1 MLNVKFGNGSFEFD
15 STILVIY
22 LKKLSYQKKYIYI
35 LSLLEVLLDQSCCT
49 TFWAIVISHRHKS
62 QVELL
67 LIRSHQN

>member
-1 MLNVKFGNGSFEFD
+1 MLNVKFGHGSFEFD

-22 LKKLSYQKKYIYI
+22 FKK

>member
-35 LSLLEVLLDQSCCT
+35 VIVGGVVGSVLLHD
-49 TFWAIVISHRHKS
+49 ILGHSH
-62 QVELL
+62 
-67 LIRSHQN
+67 